1 LHTGGY
7 TPAAGN
13 RVSESS
19 VRGGDMPKAIEL
31 LRQGRQS
38 EIWQMCCG
46 YLNLNIEE
54 FMSIQKR
61 LLMGQIEALS
71 HSPIGRKIFNG
82 TFPQTV
88 EDFRKEVPLTSYSA
102 YCPELSEKREDWLP
116 EKPAQWVHT
125 SGRTGEYSVKW
136 VPITPSFINQISP
149 LLYGIGLLSGSRK
162 WGDSAPFITCPNMI
176 YTVAPRPYIS
186 GALASMLQQQTP
198 HRYYPEL
205 AQAETLPFE
214 ERTKLAFSEALSG
227 GLDYFFGLSMVL
239 ATVGN
244 RFSQSAGKM
253 NIRPYLKQPKALSRL
268 ARGMIKSRLARRNL
282 LPKDLW
288 KVRGIICSGLDSSVY
303 KEKINE
309 YWGRYPLDI
318 YANTEGGIIATQTW
332 DYEGMTFIP
341 NLNFLEFIPEKEH
354 MKWQMDHKYQPK
366 TLLLDEVQAG
376 ECYEIVIT
384 NFHGGALV
392 RYRVGDMIRITSL
405 KNENSKV
412 NLPQMVFE
420 RRCDDLLDF
429 VVIRL
434 TEKTIWRAIEKSG
447 IPYTDWVAF
456 KNQGEPVLNIL
467 LETSGTNSYAE
478 GEVENIIYREI
489 LKSENDNYTNSQ
501 AHNDLE
507 DMIKFRLK
515 LTLLPRGTFA
525 AYTAQKQAEG
535 ADLAHLKPPHVN
547 PSPKVLAL
555 LSANLPVRREVR
567 VQVTPPVPAVKAG

>member
-1 LHTGGY
+1 
-7 TPAAGN
+7 
-13 RVSESS
+13 
-19 VRGGDMPKAIEL
+19 MPKAIEL
-31 LRQGRQS
+31 LKQGRES

-54 FMSIQKR
+54 FMTIQKR
-61 LLMGQIEALS
+61 LLLGQMEALS
-71 HSPIGRKIFNG
+71 HSSIGRKIFNG
-82 TFPQTV
+82 AWPQTV
-88 EDFRKEVPLTSYSA
+88 EDFRKEVPLTSYGA

-125 SGRTGEYSVKW
+125 SGRTGEYSCKW
-136 VPITPSFINQISP
+136 VPITPSFINQLSP
-149 LLYGIGLLSGSRK
+149 LLYGIGLLSASRK
-162 WGDSAPFITCPNMI
+162 WGDSAPFINCPNMI

-186 GALASMLQQQTP
+186 GALASMLQEQTP
-198 HRYYPEL
+198 SRFYPSL
-205 AQAETLPFE
+205 AQAENLGFE
-214 ERTKLAFSEALSG
+214 ERTKLAFNEALSG
-227 GLDYFFGLSMVL
+227 GLDYFFGLSLVL

-253 NIRPYLKQPKALSRL
+253 SIRPYLKQPRALSRL
-268 ARGMIKSRLARRNL
+268 AQGMIKSRLAGRNL

-288 KVRGIICSGLDSSVY
+288 NVRGIICSGLDSSVY

-318 YANTEGGIIATQTW
+318 YANTEGGVIATQTW
-332 DYEGMTFIP
+332 DYQGMTFIP

-366 TLLLDEVQAG
+366 TVLLDEVQAG

-405 KNENSKV
+405 RNENSKV

-434 TEKTIWRAIEKSG
+434 TEKTIWKAIENSRM
-447 IPYTDWVAF
+447 PYTDWVAF

-467 LETSGTNSYAE
+467 METPNECLASEA
-478 GEVENIIYREI
+478 EVEKVLYREI
-489 LKSENDNYTNSQ
+489 LKSESDNYTNSQ
-501 AHNDLE
+501 AHSDLA

-515 LTLLPRGTFA
+515 VTLLPKGSFA
-525 AYTAQKQAEG
+525 AFTAQKQAEG

-547 PSPKVLAL
+547 PSAKVLSL
-555 LSANLPVRREVR
+555 LTANLPVNTE
-567 VQVTPPVPAVKAG
+567 TKVPASMPIYRVSAG

>member
-1 LHTGGY
+1 
-7 TPAAGN
+7 
-13 RVSESS
+13 
-19 VRGGDMPKAIEL
+19 M
-31 LRQGRQS
+31 
-38 EIWQMCCG
+38 
-46 YLNLNIEE
+46 
-54 FMSIQKR
+54 
-61 LLMGQIEALS
+61 
-71 HSPIGRKIFNG
+71 
-82 TFPQTV
+82 
-88 EDFRKEVPLTSYSA
+88 
-102 YCPELSEKREDWLP
+102 
-116 EKPAQWVHT
+116 
-125 SGRTGEYSVKW
+125 
-136 VPITPSFINQISP
+136 
-149 LLYGIGLLSGSRK
+149 
-162 WGDSAPFITCPNMI
+162 
-176 YTVAPRPYIS
+176 
-186 GALASMLQQQTP
+186 
-198 HRYYPEL
+198 
-205 AQAETLPFE
+205 
-214 ERTKLAFSEALSG
+214 
-227 GLDYFFGLSMVL
+227 
-239 ATVGN
+239 
-244 RFSQSAGKM
+244 
-253 NIRPYLKQPKALSRL
+253 ALSRL
-268 ARGMIKSRLARRNL
+268 ARGMLKSRLAGRNL

-288 KVRGIICSGLDSSVY
+288 DVRGIICSGLDSSVY

-318 YANTEGGIIATQTW
+318 YANTEGGVIATQTW

-354 MKWQMDHKYQPK
+354 MKWQLDHKYQPK

-434 TEKTIWRAIEKSG
+434 TEKTIWKAIENSR
-447 IPYTDWVAF
+447 IPYIDWVAF

-467 LETSGTNSYAE
+467 METSNECRASEA
-478 GEVENIIYREI
+478 EVENVLYREI
-489 LKSENDNYTNSQ
+489 LKSESDNYTNSQ
-501 AHNDLE
+501 AHNDLA

-515 LTLLPRGTFA
+515 VTLLPRGSFA

-555 LSANLPVRREVR
+555 LSANLPVRTETKVAGA
-567 VQVTPPVPAVKAG
+567 VPVSKVNVG

>member
-1 LHTGGY
+1 
-7 TPAAGN
+7 
-13 RVSESS
+13 
-19 VRGGDMPKAIEL
+19 MPKAIDL
-31 LRQGRQS
+31 LKQGRES

-54 FMSIQKR
+54 FMQIQRR
-61 LLMGQIEALS
+61 LLLGQIEALS

-82 TFPQTV
+82 AWPQTV
-88 EDFRKEVPLTSYSA
+88 EDFRKEVPLTSYGA

-116 EKPAQWVHT
+116 EKPSQWVHT
-125 SGRTGEYSVKW
+125 SGRTGEYSCKW
-136 VPITPSFINQISP
+136 VPITPSFINQLSP
-149 LLYGIGLLSGSRK
+149 LLYGIGLLSASRQ
-162 WGDSAPFITCPNMI
+162 WGDSTPFISCPNMI

-186 GALASMLQQQTP
+186 GALASMLQEQTP
-198 HRYYPEL
+198 SRFYPSL
-205 AQAETLPFE
+205 AQAENLGFE
-214 ERTKLAFSEALSG
+214 ERTKLAFNEALSG
-227 GLDYFFGLSMVL
+227 GLDYFFGLSLVL

-253 NIRPYLKQPKALSRL
+253 SIRPFLKQPRALSRL
-268 ARGMIKSRLARRNL
+268 AQGMIKSRLAGRGL

-288 KVRGIICSGLDSSVY
+288 KVRGIICSGLDSTIY
-303 KEKINE
+303 KEKINQ

-318 YANTEGGIIATQTW
+318 YANTEGGVIATQTW
-332 DYEGMTFIP
+332 DHDGMTFIP

-354 MKWQMDHKYQPK
+354 MRWQLDHKYQPK
-366 TLLLDEVQAG
+366 TVLLDEVQAG

-434 TEKTIWRAIEKSG
+434 TEKTIWRAIENSQV
-447 IPYTDWVAF
+447 PYTDWVAY
-456 KNQGEPVLNIL
+456 KNQGEPVLNVL
-467 LETSGTNSYAE
+467 METSNDSRLNEA
-478 GEVENIIYREI
+478 EVEKILYSEII
-489 LKSENDNYTNSQ
+489 KSESDNYTNSQ
-501 AHNDLE
+501 AHNDLA

-515 LTLLPRGTFA
+515 LTLLPRGSFA

-547 PSPKVLAL
+547 PPQKVLASL
-555 LSANLPVRREVR
+555 LSNIPVRRETTVAA
-567 VQVTPPVPAVKAG
+567 PAPISTVNAG